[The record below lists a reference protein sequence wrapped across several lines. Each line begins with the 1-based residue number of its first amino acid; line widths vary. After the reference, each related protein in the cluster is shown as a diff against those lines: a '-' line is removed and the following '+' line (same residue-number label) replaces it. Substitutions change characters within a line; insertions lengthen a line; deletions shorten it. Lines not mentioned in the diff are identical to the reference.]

1 MDFHLLPLVVEMLS
15 APLPGEWQEVL
26 VNGQCRFRDGQG
38 PLQTEHPLHVTYR
51 SIVQRERRMRRPRM
65 RFPAWLHGPAER
77 IFQFSDKEG
86 LPYAFDF
93 GLRRVVASGTGVVRG
108 GVRGGV
114 GALILMAM
122 AGELSMTT
130 DDVVRAAVPQ
140 SFPPK
145 GSERH
150 LSHEEAAA
158 AAVLALKISERADLA
173 EQNRIE
179 VMNKG
184 SFSKLLGKQLLEDQA
199 EQMRAEAATEEERTR
214 ELLHSSLHGTYDGV
228 LGLPL
233 VHSPRALSVTLDTA
247 LELGIDLVREP
258 HLVWL
263 ADLARALPVPLG
275 WVPIAAP
282 IGSVV
287 HELWYNEVTH
297 SSQWL
302 HPVDE
307 TVKDLLRSLRAPM
320 RPSSAAV
327 VETALGA
334 AHFVRSPLSSPGRSP
349 ARTTLSPMR
358 SPSPAVV

>member
-1 MDFHLLPLVVEMLS
+1 MS
-15 APLPGEWQEVL
+15 
-26 VNGQCRFRDGQG
+26 
-38 PLQTEHPLHVTYR
+38 
-51 SIVQRERRMRRPRM
+51 
-65 RFPAWLHGPAER
+65 
-77 IFQFSDKEG
+77 
-86 LPYAFDF
+86 
-93 GLRRVVASGTGVVRG
+93 VASGRLWHMDTFTYIAAA
-108 GVRGGV
+108 
-114 GALILMAM
+114 GALLLGLVIGVLIGQRRKG
-122 AGELSMTT
+122 AGSPADTLQLEKDLAAANATVLGLSSQ
-130 DDVVRAAVPQ
+130 VA
-140 SFPPK
+140 
-145 GSERH
+145 
-150 LSHEEAAA
+150 EAAR
-158 AAVLALKISERADLA
+158 ERKERDDREKEALA

-334 AHFVRSPLSSPGRSP
+334 AQFVYISFGVPCRPLGDHLREQPCH
-349 ARTTLSPMR
+349 L
-358 SPSPAVV
+358 